1 MTSLLRE
8 LVAVPIAPSA
18 SRTITS
24 RPASASDLATARPAT
39 PAPITTESTRSAGI
53 GGQACAILRVEPD
66 GDKQGSHYPSDAID
80 GRSRK
85 TAGSAC
91 RRLERDR
98 ARPALGGGDC
108 PQGAARRLSAYR
120 VRETSG
126 ASLFL
131 QD

>member
-39 PAPITTESTRSAGI
+39 PAPITTESTRSAGM
-53 GGQACAILRVEPD
+53 GAHACAILRVQPD

-91 RRLERDR
+91 RRLECDR
-98 ARPALGGGDC
+98 ARPPLGGGDR
-108 PQGAARRLSAYR
+108 PPGAATRFPDSTLRR
-120 VRETSG
+120 TNK
-126 ASLFL
+126 
-131 QD
+131 